1 VDNSKYINYRW
12 VILILAW
19 MMLFMHSLM
28 LQSIPPIMTTLAN
41 DVGLTY
47 TQLGSL
53 MGAAPLGSLILAIPG
68 GIWADRLGSRRVVL
82 AALLLYV
89 IGISMLALSQAFE
102 TMLVGRLI
110 SGSGAAMLFVVAPMS
125 ISEWFKGRE
134 IGFAMGLFNIA
145 GPVGVIFSFNIFGM
159 VVEQYSWRVVIWL
172 SAIAAFIML
181 LATLIWF
188 RELGANGIIRHPG
201 KDKQSGLHQSPQPS
215 IKQLFTNTRPSSWLL
230 SLIFFLYS
238 AGIFQVMTIGP
249 AHFEETLVGFDKT
262 DLVASLSMV
271 ASIFLSP
278 VIGRLI
284 DITGKKDLPAIIGLI
299 GCALF
304 LLLIPTIG
312 FNSIIMML
320 LLGVFIALILPAL
333 YAYPA
338 DIVQPGQMGFVFG
351 LISATFGIGISSG
364 SFVVGWLRD
373 VMGDFDGAFIFMA
386 LLCVVAAGLVVIV
399 ERQRRKLV
407 AVRTPLDFD

>member
-1 VDNSKYINYRW
+1 
-12 VILILAW
+12 
-19 MMLFMHSLM
+19 
-28 LQSIPPIMTTLAN
+28 
-41 DVGLTY
+41 
-47 TQLGSL
+47 
-53 MGAAPLGSLILAIPG
+53 
-68 GIWADRLGSRRVVL
+68 
-82 AALLLYV
+82 
-89 IGISMLALSQAFE
+89 
-102 TMLVGRLI
+102 
-110 SGSGAAMLFVVAPMS
+110 
-125 ISEWFKGRE
+125 
-134 IGFAMGLFNIA
+134 
-145 GPVGVIFSFNIFGM
+145 
-159 VVEQYSWRVVIWL
+159 
-172 SAIAAFIML
+172 
-181 LATLIWF
+181 
-188 RELGANGIIRHPG
+188 
-201 KDKQSGLHQSPQPS
+201 
-215 IKQLFTNTRPSSWLL
+215 
-230 SLIFFLYS
+230 
-238 AGIFQVMTIGP
+238 MTIGP